1 MSTIQT
7 SAKQLLTLLA
17 NEAGW
22 HVVRVLARSDYHM
35 RELVTLLG
43 YDEQTITEQ
52 IAALRDLGLLTERQS
67 DANANDMFYRLK
79 LDELRDAYMAA
90 GAALHPVVGGVEDVQ
105 PEQLPHDKPRV
116 LVLCT
121 GNSIRSQMAE
131 GLIRHLSHGKV
142 DVSSAGTNP
151 TQVHPLAIET
161 MTNAGVDI
169 SQQRSKH
176 LDEFIDQ
183 SFDYVVTVCDQQHE
197 TCPTFPGQSE
207 RIHWSFPDPAQVASD
222 AQPRTFKTT
231 AMQLQTMI
239 RFFLIFVEKQGK
251 VA

>member
-7 SAKQLLTLLA
+7 SEKQLLTLLA

-22 HVVRVLARSDYHM
+22 HVVRSLARSDYHM
-35 RELVTLLG
+35 RELKTLLG
-43 YDEQTITEQ
+43 YDDHTIAQQ
-52 IAALRDLGLLTERQS
+52 IAVLRDLDLLTERQS
-67 DANANDMFYRLK
+67 DANPKDVFYRLK
-79 LDELRDAYMAA
+79 LDELRNAYMAA
-90 GAALHPVVGGVEDVQ
+90 GAAIHPVVGGTEDVQ

-131 GLIRHLSHGKV
+131 GLLRHLSHEKV
-142 DVSSAGTNP
+142 VTYSAGTNP
-151 TQVHPLAIET
+151 SQVHPLAIET
-161 MTNAGVDI
+161 MANVGIDI

-176 LDEFIDQ
+176 LDEFLDQ
-183 SFDYVVTVCDQQHE
+183 SFDYVITVCDQQHE
-197 TCPTFPGQSE
+197 ICPTFPGQTE
-207 RIHWSFPDPAQVASD
+207 HIHWSFPDPATVAPD

-231 AMQLQTMI
+231 ALQLQRMI
-239 RFFLIFVEKQGK
+239 RFFLILVEKQGK